1 MQNNLITVS
10 GNMTYTEYGIHLRL
24 TVAEYEKSLVE
35 EKPTFYLVDFS
46 RRKKANADKIVINE
60 KIVDRLESVY
70 VTGFFVDSDRDS
82 VEKKAI
88 EFIKAE
94 FDKKM
99 KALREIINTYDT
111 QQVVTKV
118 RSRKEE
124 Y

>member
-10 GNMTYTEYGIHLRL
+10 GNMTHTKYGIHLRL

-35 EKPTFYLVDFS
+35 EKPTFYKVDFG
-46 RRKKANADKIVINE
+46 RRKKVNADKIVIND
-60 KIVDRLESVY
+60 KILDRLDSVY

-82 VEKKAI
+82 VEKQAI

-99 KALREIINTYDT
+99 KALREIVNAYDT
-111 QQVVTKV
+111 QQVVTRVK
-118 RSRKEE
+118 SRKEE
-124 Y
+124 F